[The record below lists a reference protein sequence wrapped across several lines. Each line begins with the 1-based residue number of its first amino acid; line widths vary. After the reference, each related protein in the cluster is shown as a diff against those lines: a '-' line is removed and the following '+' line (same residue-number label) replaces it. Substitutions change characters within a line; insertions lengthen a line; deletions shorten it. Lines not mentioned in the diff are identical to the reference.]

1 MFQPHPW
8 AAHSSTWPLFWRI
21 NFPNV
26 QLNPLWYN
34 LQPFPLVLL
43 LVTQEKRLTPSLPQP
58 PFLYCLESYKVCL
71 ELPFLQSKHSQFSQL
86 FPIRAVLQT
95 LLQLCCP
102 SLGLLHGL
110 NVFLVVRGLKL
121 SMVLEVQPHQ
131 SWQGSGHFPA
141 STGSTVSDTSQDAI
155 GLLGYLD
162 TLLAVLLQLSETRR
176 FVICISNLRLR
187 LRVKSNICPVN
198 LLLKSWLAKPGDG
211 KRDEE
216 SDSKKITNKRKGSS
230 YECRDSSHP
239 SVVMF
244 RVSGNTQHRKKKGV
258 PLFLWNPYIYIV

>member
-110 NVFLVVRGLKL
+110 NVFLVVKGW
-121 SMVLEVQPHQ
+121 VLVLLREP
-131 SWQGSGHFPA
+131 GTRA
-141 STGSTVSDTSQDAI
+141 SRNISVPS
-155 GLLGYLD
+155 
-162 TLLAVLLQLSETRR
+162 LAVLLALQNYS
-176 FVICISNLRLR
+176 ISSSSSSVSYYMEAYR
-187 LRVKSNICPVN
+187 RVKAQV
-198 LLLKSWLAKPGDG
+198 LKQ
-211 KRDEE
+211 KR
-216 SDSKKITNKRKGSS
+216 N
-230 YECRDSSHP
+230 
-239 SVVMF
+239 
-244 RVSGNTQHRKKKGV
+244 
-258 PLFLWNPYIYIV
+258 